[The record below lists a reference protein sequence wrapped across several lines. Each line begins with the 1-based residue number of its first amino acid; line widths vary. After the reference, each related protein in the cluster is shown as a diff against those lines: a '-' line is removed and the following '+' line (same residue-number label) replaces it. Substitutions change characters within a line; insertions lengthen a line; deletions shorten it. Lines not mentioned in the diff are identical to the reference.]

1 MSVIGARHSLR
12 YFLRKR
18 FALAIAR
25 RCHGANTEVSVARP
39 LLEMTF
45 EADIAAAAAFSL
57 SILWYSAGEHLFL
70 RYQQRPARHVSKD
83 ASSVS
88 AIMIGSVNVFRRL
101 RCLATSKPPP
111 RQNSACS

>member
-25 RCHGANTEVSVARP
+25 RSHGASTEVSVA

-57 SILWYSAGEHLFL
+57 SILWYSAGEHLFCAISNV
-70 RYQQRPARHVSKD
+70 RRVMSPKMPAAFRPS
-83 ASSVS
+83 
-88 AIMIGSVNVFRRL
+88 
-101 RCLATSKPPP
+101 
-111 RQNSACS
+111 